1 MGYPC
6 KLHCKFSVFR
16 PKKKIADMPN
26 LGHLKSG
33 NCLFCSTSSTST
45 MHPTPNK
52 HKSTQSPHYNMG
64 IAQDIIHTVIIHF
77 FDEIVLSLLKYAKKC
92 HPRHYDQRLFCIK
105 GKIGLNSKINFRKT
119 QNSKLNSILEFW
131 THMGDEELHTIF
143 KTLADNLAKIACM

>member
-1 MGYPC
+1 
-6 KLHCKFSVFR
+6 
-16 PKKKIADMPN
+16 MPT

-45 MHPTPNK
+45 MHHTPNK

-77 FDEIVLSLLKYAKKC
+77 FDEIVLSLLKYATQTKKKM
-92 HPRHYDQRLFCIK
+92 PPKALYYDQRLFCIK

-119 QNSKLNSILEFW
+119 QNSIPFW
-131 THMGDEELHTIF
+131 SFGPIPEIRSF
-143 KTLADNLAKIACM
+143 IR

>member
-1 MGYPC
+1 
-6 KLHCKFSVFR
+6 
-16 PKKKIADMPN
+16 MPN

-77 FDEIVLSLLKYAKKC
+77 FDEIVLLLLKYAKNATQGTV
-92 HPRHYDQRLFCIK
+92 PW
-105 GKIGLNSKINFRKT
+105 SKIILHKGQNWAKFPNKF
-119 QNSKLNSILEFW
+119 QENSKLNSILEFW
-131 THMGDEELHTIF
+131 THMGDEELHTIL
-143 KTLADNLAKIACM
+143 KRLADNLAKIACM